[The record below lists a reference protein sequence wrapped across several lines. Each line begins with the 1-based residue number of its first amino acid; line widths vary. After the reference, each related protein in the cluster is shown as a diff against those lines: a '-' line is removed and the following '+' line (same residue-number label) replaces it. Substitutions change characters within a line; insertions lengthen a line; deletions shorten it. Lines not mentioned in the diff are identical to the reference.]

1 MSDALQP
8 QQTLDVRDLVGG
20 SLAMAELAGLIV
32 KAAGANSTVLIQGES
47 GTGKEL
53 VARAIHRGSP
63 RSAGPFVAV
72 NCAALPESLVESELF
87 GHEKGAFTG
96 AVSQKKGSFE
106 LATRGTLFLDE
117 IGELPLG
124 AQVKLLRAL
133 QEREIQRVG
142 GTQPVR
148 LDVRLIAATNRDLEA
163 AAANNEFREDLY
175 HRLNVI
181 CCRTPALRERRE
193 DILVLARHF
202 MFGFARAAG
211 RSVRGISDAAGRLL
225 ENYDWPGNVRELQNV
240 IERAVVL
247 GCTDMLLAE
256 DLPDRVRNS
265 SETLPNYLEAVDTTR
280 RNLLEKAFARA
291 GGNCRKA
298 AALIGLRPTYVYKL
312 LNNMNLTHLLRSR

>member
-20 SLAMAELAGLIV
+20 SLAMAELAGLIA

-53 VARAIHRGSP
+53 VARAIHRSSP

-202 MFGFARAAG
+202 TFGFARAAG

-256 DLPDRVRNS
+256 DLPDRVRDS
-265 SETLPNYLEAVDTTR
+265 SERLPNYLEAVDTTR